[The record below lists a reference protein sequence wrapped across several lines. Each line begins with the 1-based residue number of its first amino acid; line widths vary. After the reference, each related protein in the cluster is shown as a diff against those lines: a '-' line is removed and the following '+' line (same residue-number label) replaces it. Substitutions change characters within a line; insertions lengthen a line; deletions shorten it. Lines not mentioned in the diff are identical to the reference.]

1 MSEDGVEP
9 FPPVFA
15 TNRHDLGLTVAG
27 EINRLLSGMRQHLAE
42 APSVDIATAYI
53 NPGGFALVAHELEQ
67 APEVRLLLGA
77 EPDPRTGWAVEVSS
91 AVLDAS
97 LDEALSGHV
106 AWLANERNLLGFTR
120 ENLRSTERMIAWFRS
135 LNEQGRSRV
144 SVRRYTQGFLHGKAY
159 LSRHPAL
166 PAVLAGSSNFTRA
179 GLSVNAE
186 LNLGYPAGSQAHVAL
201 VQDWFDDLW
210 DASEPYDLAAIY
222 ESLWEPHDPWLVFM
236 RMLAELYRDGL
247 DDDLAERAE
256 LNLTGFQRDG
266 VVRMVRLLEALG
278 GVLVADEV
286 GLGKT
291 FLAGEVIARAA
302 NRDRQRVLIVCPA
315 ALKTSMWEPFLDQHD
330 FSRRVKVYSYDE
342 LRLKSDPEDPDCE
355 LFLRELDD
363 YAMVV
368 VDEAHN
374 LRNATAQRAQA
385 LFRLVA
391 GVNPKKTV
399 LLTATPVNNSLMD
412 LHTLLTYFI
421 RNDAAFVGIG
431 IPSIREYIRNA
442 QALDPE
448 SLSPEHLFDLMDQVA
463 VRRTRR
469 FVKEFY
475 PNDEIVL
482 PDGSKAT
489 IQFPTPRTYRL
500 DYVLDAPGE
509 ALLKAVLRALYV
521 DGNQELAALMGGVPP
536 ISERLLLARYTP
548 SAYLIGDGGLES
560 FQLANAGLLRS
571 ALLKRLESSPAAL
584 RRTLSTL
591 IASHEAFISGLD
603 GGYVLAGD
611 ALQEW
616 TGSDAEDLDE
626 WVRALDGDVSNSVG
640 QLSDYDAE
648 ALRRDVEADLALLIR
663 LRGLAVA
670 ACAGEDPKAEVLI
683 AELRRIAAEARAP
696 DRSGL
701 PSSTRRKALVFST
714 FADTIDDL
722 HSRVVQAVALA
733 PEDDPLSDYAGRIPD
748 VIKGQKVGVDQG
760 HRARVLAGF
769 APETAGPRD
778 PDGRPTATDEYDL
791 LLTTDVLSEG
801 VNLQQAG
808 RIVNYDL
815 PWNPMRLVQRHGRI
829 DRIGSSH
836 AAVALGCF
844 FPAEHL
850 DAMLKLEATLQRKL
864 AYADAAV
871 GAGEV
876 LPGFQSQFEV
886 NLQDTLEQIEKL
898 RAENPE
904 LFENRGSSAAL
915 SGEEYR
921 RRLEQAL
928 ADPFIA
934 QQIEELPWKSGSGF
948 VNPRAP
954 RSGYVFCIRM
964 GEHAKPW
971 FRFVPVAPG
980 TWQPA
985 VEQISSVDGSVSE
998 RPIVDADTLTSLITA
1013 DPIKEQTP
1021 RVLSDDAFDGAFAA
1035 WEVASQ
1041 SALEDWLE
1049 LTDPN
1054 NLMPEV
1060 PKALRDASEL
1070 VATAGGAVL
1079 SPQEQRE
1086 LLDRL
1091 NCAPPARVQRE
1102 FRALLNQSSSPADKV
1117 RAVKQLAEEAGL
1129 QPVKVADP
1137 LDFLEPPDVHLIAW
1151 MAVQGRDWVV
1161 DDGASAEGG
1170 EVLDGDT
1177 VE

>member
-1 MSEDGVEP
+1 MPESTNTP

-15 TNRHDLGLTVAG
+15 TNRHDRAETVAG
-27 EINRLLSGMRQHLAE
+27 EINRLLSGMREHLAS
-42 APSVDIATAYI
+42 APAVDIATAYI
-53 NPGGFALVAHELEQ
+53 NPGGFALIADELEQ
-67 APEVRLLLGA
+67 APQVRLLLGA
-77 EPDPRTGWAVEVSS
+77 EPDPRTGWALEASS
-91 AVLDAS
+91 STRDDDLDS
-97 LDEALSGHV
+97 ALSEHV
-106 AWLANERNLLGFTR
+106 AWLAHERNLLGFTR
-120 ENLRSTERMIAWFRS
+120 ENLRSTDRLIAWLRS
-135 LNEQGRSRV
+135 QDADGQARV

-159 LSRHPAL
+159 VCRHPAL

-179 GLSVNAE
+179 GLSLNAE
-186 LNLGYPAGSQAHVAL
+186 LNLGYPAGNGQHVAL
-201 VQDWFDDLW
+201 VQDWFEGLW
-210 DASEPYDLAAIY
+210 QASEPYDLAGVY
-222 ESLWEPHDPWLVFM
+222 ESVWEPHEPWLVFL
-236 RMLAELYRDGL
+236 RMLSELYGGYV
-247 DDDLAERAE
+247 DDDSAERAE
-256 LNLTGFQRDG
+256 LQLTGFQRDG
-266 VVRMVRLLEALG
+266 VARMVRLLDSLG

-302 NRDRQRVLIVCPA
+302 NRDRQRVLIICPA
-315 ALKTSMWEPFLDQHD
+315 ALKASMWEPFLEQHD

-342 LRLKSDPEDPDCE
+342 LRLKSDPDDPDHAQ
-355 LFLRELDD
+355 FLTELDD
-363 YAMVV
+363 YAVVV

-431 IPSIREYIRNA
+431 INSIRDYIKKA
-442 QALDPE
+442 QARDPE

-482 PDGSKAT
+482 PDGSRAT
-489 IQFPTPRTYRL
+489 IQFPTPRTYRI
-500 DYVLDAPGE
+500 DYTLDAAGQ
-509 ALLKAVLRALYV
+509 ALLEAVLRALYV
-521 DGNQELAALMGGVPP
+521 DGNHDLVTLLGGAPP
-536 ISERLLLARYTP
+536 LEERLALARYTP
-548 SAYLIGDGGLES
+548 SAYLRREGGVEA
-560 FQLANAGLLRS
+560 FQVANAGLLRS

-584 RRTLSTL
+584 QRTLETL
-591 IASHEAFISGLD
+591 ITSHEAFLTGLEA
-603 GGYVLAGD
+603 GHVLTGE
-611 ALQEW
+611 ALREW
-616 TGSDAEDLDE
+616 TGSESEDFDE
-626 WVRALDGDVSNSVG
+626 WVLTLDEDAAENVGDVAA
-640 QLSDYDAE
+640 YDVE
-648 ALRRDVEADLALLIR
+648 RLRADVEADLALLR
-663 LRGLAVA
+663 HLQALAQ
-670 ACAGEDPKAEVLI
+670 ACCDGVDPKAEVLI
-683 AELRRIAAEARAP
+683 GELRRIATEARTP

-701 PSSTRRKALVFST
+701 PASTRRKALVFST
-714 FADTIDDL
+714 YADTIDDL
-722 HSRVVQAVALA
+722 HRRVLQAITTAA
-733 PEDDPLSDYAGRIPD
+733 PEDPLSDYAGRVPD
-748 VIKGQKVGVDQG
+748 VIKGQKVGIDQG

-778 PDGRPTATDEYDL
+778 AQGNPTAQDQYDL

-844 FPAEHL
+844 FPSQHL
-850 DAMLKLEATLQRKL
+850 EVMLKLEVTLQRKL

-886 NLQDTLEQIEKL
+886 NLQDTLEQIEQL

-928 ADPFIA
+928 TDPFLA
-934 QQIEELPWKSGSGF
+934 QQVEDLPWKSGSGF
-948 VNPRAP
+948 INPRAA
-954 RSGYVFCIRM
+954 RSGYVFCMRM
-964 GEHAKPW
+964 GAHAKPW
-971 FRFVPVAPG
+971 FRFVPVKPG
-980 TWQPA
+980 TWEPA
-985 VEQISSVDGSVSE
+985 TETAPTSE
-998 RPIVDADTLTSLITA
+998 GHLAELPIVDADTLTSLITA
-1013 DPIKEQTP
+1013 DPVDGETP
-1021 RVLSDDAFDGAFAA
+1021 RVLTDEAFEGAFAA
-1035 WEVASQ
+1035 WEVASHA
-1041 SALEDWLE
+1041 ALDDWLH

-1054 NLMPEV
+1054 SLMPEV
-1060 PKALRDASEL
+1060 PKALRDASQL
-1070 VATAGGAVL
+1070 VADSGGAVL
-1079 SPQEQRE
+1079 SHAEQRE

-1091 NCAPPARVQRE
+1091 NCAPPNRVQRE
-1102 FRALLNQSSSPADKV
+1102 FRALLKESISSEEKV
-1117 RAVKQLAEEAGL
+1117 QAVKQLAEDAGL

-1137 LDFLEPPDVHLIAW
+1137 LDYLEPPDVHLIAW
-1151 MAVQGRDWVV
+1151 MAVQGRDWA
-1161 DDGASAEGG
+1161 GEQAASA
-1170 EVLDGDT
+1170 
-1177 VE
+1177 